1 MTTDRSGRELRG
13 GKTLETS
20 GLQGH
25 KDRNGIPDGL
35 TSTSPWSVIDS
46 EMGQST
52 PASEYT
58 STERMRLDITN
69 AHKDDVNGTGG
80 PCPIAICGI
89 GMRLPGGIHSGDEFW
104 DVLANG
110 RDVRRRI
117 PEDRYNVE
125 GFDDSLGEKES
136 IQTKHGYFL
145 DHDLSRFD
153 PSFFSMTK
161 KELEKCDPQQRLLL
175 EVTREC
181 LEDAAE
187 TVYRGQPI
195 GCYVGTFGDDWVQYR
210 SKESQNTGN
219 YILTGSGDYMIAN
232 RISYEYDL
240 RGPRCVVSPL
250 FIS

>member
-80 PCPIAICGI
+80 P
-89 GMRLPGGIHSGDEFW
+89 
-104 DVLANG
+104 
-110 RDVRRRI
+110 
-117 PEDRYNVE
+117 
-125 GFDDSLGEKES
+125 
-136 IQTKHGYFL
+136 
-145 DHDLSRFD
+145 
-153 PSFFSMTK
+153 
-161 KELEKCDPQQRLLL
+161 
-175 EVTREC
+175 
-181 LEDAAE
+181 
-187 TVYRGQPI
+187 
-195 GCYVGTFGDDWVQYR
+195 
-210 SKESQNTGN
+210 
-219 YILTGSGDYMIAN
+219 
-232 RISYEYDL
+232 
-240 RGPRCVVSPL
+240 
-250 FIS
+250 